1 MRISIDVGYKP
12 NTVNVVS
19 EFMRQLEL
27 ILATNDDFEPMMM
40 PCRDDNDNGGISL
53 VFVKTTNDEA
63 SEQGE
68 TTQEA
73 AEETESDTTSNS
85 NTDGDQ

>member
-19 EFMRQLEL
+19 EFMRQFEL
-27 ILATNDDFEPMMM
+27 ILATNDDFEPMM